1 MSLTYNLQFYFF
13 CVMLRSFPNN
23 ISRFCILWIIS
34 FYWRKIYSSMPM
46 IFFFFRFS
54 DFSHWGYL
62 CWNLYNWCLSPEKI
76 SQTRRVDPASVQ
88 APHSILLPRLPVS
101 ERTQSTP
108 TQWWHWGRVL
118 ISFKNFLLLILLG
131 YIQEFHVLINLHLSI
146 FFSCLLVHVFMKCF
160 NVLWI
165 IVFFI

>member
-1 MSLTYNLQFYFF
+1 MDLMNFTNKTWSITRNLQFSLF
-13 CVMLRSFPNN
+13 CVMLRSFHDIPQKY
-23 ISRFCILWIIS
+23 IKIFYFMDYTT
-34 FYWRKIYSSMPM
+34 FYWCKMYSSMPM

-54 DFSHWGYL
+54 YFSHWGYL

-76 SQTRRVDPASVQ
+76 SQTRRVDPASIQ

-101 ERTQSTP
+101 KRTQSTP
-108 TQWWHWGRVL
+108 TQWRHWGRVL

-146 FFSCLLVHVFMKCF
+146 FSLVCLYMFL
-160 NVLWI
+160 
-165 IVFFI
+165 